1 MGKTLVWSLGPLKS
15 MQHGPPWPTI
25 PSSDYPTDYLLPSAY
40 EDGHRE
46 TIRRCHTFAFN
57 GIRTKG
63 GPRASLLPKSQE
75 TSATQKK
82 LGKLVSE
89 KCCHQRE
96 RAAFT
101 TPTCHQ
107 GKRIRD
113 WISPKEWYC
122 VGLLHNRT
130 RLAAADGLP
139 CPETIMGAHGAASN
153 HREQKNQFIFVYT
166 SNEYI
171 FLLTS
176 TQIQILVQN
185 CAQRDRQLEKWGL
198 VPNAVPHTIM
208 GAHGA
213 ASNHRERTL
222 SLRKQTN
229 IAILIW

>member
-1 MGKTLVWSLGPLKS
+1 MVLLNQCS
-15 MQHGPPWPTI
+15 MVHRGQ
-25 PSSDYPTDYLLPSAY
+25 PSPHDYPTDYLLPSAY

-113 WISPKEWYC
+113 WISPKEWCC

-130 RLAAADGLP
+130 RLAAAGAP
-139 CPETIMGAHGAASN
+139 WCPETIMGAHGTASN
-153 HREQKNQFIFVYT
+153 HQEQK
-166 SNEYI
+166 SR
-171 FLLTS
+171 
-176 TQIQILVQN
+176 
-185 CAQRDRQLEKWGL
+185 CD
-198 VPNAVPHTIM
+198 
-208 GAHGA
+208 
-213 ASNHRERTL
+213 ERTFPP
-222 SLRKQTN
+222 RKQTN
-229 IAILIW
+229 IAILIWTSFWSISSKIFQSYAMSIMGGINHHRLNICVIIYFGACVDQW